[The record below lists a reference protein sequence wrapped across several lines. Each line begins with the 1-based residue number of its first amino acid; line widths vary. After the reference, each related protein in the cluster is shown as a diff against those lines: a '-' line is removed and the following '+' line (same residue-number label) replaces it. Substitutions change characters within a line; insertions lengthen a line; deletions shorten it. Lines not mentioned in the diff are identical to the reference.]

1 MGIGL
6 NINQDEFP
14 NDLPKAISMKQILN
28 DYKDIINVTPE
39 EQKSSSSPSETSVD
53 PEDQDLLEEES
64 PSTSH

>member
-1 MGIGL
+1 
-6 NINQDEFP
+6 
-14 NDLPKAISMKQILN
+14 MKQILN

-39 EQKSSSSPSETSVD
+39 EQKSSSSPSKTSID

>member
-1 MGIGL
+1 MNEKEL
-6 NINQDEFP
+6 ED
-14 NDLPKAISMKQILN
+14 KMKQILN

-39 EQKSSSSPSETSVD
+39 EQKSSSSPSETSID